1 MDPDWRPKLQT
12 SKYPLQEVQDNVALG
27 MIIRWQ
33 VAKRTIC
40 EDSLSCKA
48 SVYTHALQAYDKTH
62 GHAICIESY
71 IKLLSSRHAVDEPI
85 H

>member
-40 EDSLSCKA
+40 EDSFVAVKLLT
-48 SVYTHALQAYDKTH
+48 VYTHALQAYDKTH
-62 GHAICIESY
+62 RHAICVESY
-71 IKLLSSRHAVDEPI
+71 YKAAVLSTCCR
-85 H
+85 